1 MYCRHRWD
9 KLSEQVF
16 TRYYLKNRK
25 HFLQLLLHV
34 RNLHKILLIF
44 NKKISFIALI
54 FRKLLNPTNVVTLMP
69 VSSSFRTP
77 FASKRVHGSQ
87 TLLEFALQHFHPNF
101 PLIKDNL
108 SWKTSLLARSE
119 ILGLFGNTLTADHMS
134 SRHRWDKLMQ
144 QVQMLLSQKQ
154 KIFSEIF
161 IEFLEST
168 QNFAHFQRNDQ
179 LYPLNISEVIEND
192 KCGYFNARKLFFKNT
207 VSQ

>member
-1 MYCRHRWD
+1 
-9 KLSEQVF
+9 
-16 TRYYLKNRK
+16 
-25 HFLQLLLHV
+25 
-34 RNLHKILLIF
+34 
-44 NKKISFIALI
+44 
-54 FRKLLNPTNVVTLMP
+54 MP
-69 VSSSFRTP
+69 VSSCFRTP

-87 TLLEFALQHFHPNF
+87 TLLESALQHFHPNF
-101 PLIKDNL
+101 SLIKDNL

-119 ILGLFGNTLTADHMS
+119 ILGLFGNTLTTDHMS

-154 KIFSEIF
+154 KIFSGIF

-192 KCGYFNARKLFFKNT
+192 KCGCFNARKLFFKNT